1 MKWKSF
7 VLLCSFVFLLSP
19 HFVEARPLTSAD
31 RGYEFQKL
39 SEDTVVKSDGA
50 SSSHY
55 IYRYKILSEEGVRTF
70 SVYRVSYNA
79 NTQRVDLNKIT
90 ITNPEGITEIDPK
103 NVEDKSLFS
112 GFSSYDE
119 TKTKVIPLPNLKIG
133 SIIDL
138 DYVHHVLR
146 PPFPGV
152 ISGRYFLTY
161 SSDVGDLSFKITAP
175 ASATLRLHDPSEKF
189 KNIAQESSQGDM
201 KTFSVA
207 LKDDKGIGTA
217 LETAD
222 FTPPEKLAWVD
233 VSGLKSF
240 EEAAG
245 IAAKGF
251 DKSLDEALP
260 EKLKTLFGEKPT
272 QPLSK
277 DEAGTRL
284 TTILKT
290 IADNFRYFGD
300 WRSVDGGFVPRS
312 LAEIAA
318 TGYGDCKD
326 FSVLV
331 ASAARYLGLKG
342 DVVLTHR
349 ASDPF
354 QIATIPNL
362 LIYNHAITRVGVPGI
377 NEIWWIDATNPIPN
391 VGLIPADIAGRHA
404 LILGDTPGKADIPR
418 DGPDK
423 STQAVDITFDTT
435 ASPDQRL
442 LADIKINGYNAWL
455 VKTELFGRSPQ
466 QIQEY
471 MVGYLGISNYDAK
484 DFKLITMASEPE
496 YPYTVHFQ
504 FEVTESNGIGRAGG
518 LKILQPL
525 VFGSAQSRIMDVVS
539 ADRHSDLYLGALETV
554 RVTQKFAKGS
564 YKEIVGTPQS
574 CEIDS
579 PWIQHKRGVLN
590 GDGFILQDAFTQ
602 KSYRVPLQDIRSAA
616 FLKAQKDLRDCLR
629 GIRVVVR

>member
-1 MKWKSF
+1 MTLKRFFF
-7 VLLCSFVFLLSP
+7 VPLIFCFFSGAL
-19 HFVEARPLTSAD
+19 HARPLTPAD

-39 SEDTVVKSDGA
+39 SEDVIIKPDGA

-55 IYRYKILSEEGVRTF
+55 IYRYKILSEEGVRAF

-90 ITNPEGITEIDPK
+90 ITNPEGVTAIDPK

-112 GFSSYDE
+112 GYSSYDE

-133 SIIDL
+133 SVIDL

-161 SSDVGDLSFKITAP
+161 SSDVNDLAFKITAP
-175 ASATLRLHDPSEKF
+175 AGATLKLHDPSARF
-189 KNIAQESSQGDM
+189 SNLVQESAQGNV

-207 LKDDKGIGTA
+207 LKDYKGIGTA

-222 FTPPEKLAWVD
+222 LTPTEKLAWVD

-240 EEAAG
+240 EEAAT

-251 DKSLDEALP
+251 DKSLAGALP
-260 EKLKTLFGEKPT
+260 EKLKTLFGEKPGV
-272 QPLSK
+272 PLSK
-277 DEAGTRL
+277 AEAAKSL
-284 TTILKT
+284 TAILK
-290 IADNFRYFGD
+290 ALSDNFRYFGD

-331 ASAARYLGLKG
+331 ASAARYLGLKSE
-342 DVVLTHR
+342 VVLTHR

-362 LIYNHAITRVGVPGI
+362 LIYNHAIARIGIPGTS
-377 NEIWWIDATNPIPN
+377 EFWWIDATNPIPN
-391 VGLIPADIAGRHA
+391 VGLVPADIAGRHA
-404 LILGDTPGKADIPR
+404 LILGGALGKADIPR

-423 STQAVDITFDTT
+423 STQTVDITFDTT

-442 LADIKINGYNAWL
+442 LADIKIEGYNAWL

-471 MVGYLGISNYDAK
+471 MINYLGISNYDAK
-484 DFKLITMASEPE
+484 DFKLVAMTSESE
-496 YPYTVHFQ
+496 YPYTVRFQ
-504 FEVTESNGIGRAGG
+504 FEVTESNGIGRAGD

-525 VFGSAQSRIMDVVS
+525 VFGGAQARIMDVV
-539 ADRHSDLYLGALETV
+539 AGERHSDLYLGALENV

-564 YKEIVGTPQS
+564 YKEIVGTPQG
-574 CEIDS
+574 CDIEG
-579 PWIQHKRGVLN
+579 PWIRHKRDILN
-590 GDGFILQDAFTQ
+590 GEEFVLRDDFTQ
-602 KSYRVPLQDIRSAA
+602 KAYRVPLGDIRSEA
-616 FLKAQKDLRDCLR
+616 FAKVQKDLRSCLR
-629 GIRVVVR
+629 GIRIVVR